1 MQDIL
6 VVDDDL
12 GMRTALDEAL
22 RRKGYRVSV
31 AASGP
36 EALSLF
42 NRTRHRLVIS
52 DMKMPGM
59 DGVEVLRGIKKMEP
73 ATPVLLITAFGTVSK
88 AVEAVKEG
96 ALDFIQKPFSL
107 EHLEHLVERALAA
120 AQSGTPEAGGK
131 GFVMTTKSPLMRR
144 TLDFARIAAS
154 SDATVLI
161 SGESG
166 TGKELVSRFVHSA
179 SPRRSGPFVAVNC
192 ASIPDGLLESELF
205 GFEKGAFTGAGAARA
220 GKFEQAQGGT
230 LLLDEVSEMDIR
242 LQAKLLRVIQERE
255 VERLGSRT
263 PRALDIRI
271 IATTNR
277 DLQKEVAEGRFRE
290 DLFYRLNIF
299 PLVVPPLRKRTEDIP
314 ALAAHFMRRFSERY
328 GRRLQSISGEAME
341 YLRSCRWAGNV
352 RELENTIERSVLLAS
367 GAVLEKEHILLT
379 AAQGLCMEGT
389 DGVLRGGAGRGAGGA
404 AGETPGGGARGY
416 GEAGGRRET
425 AEETAGETGRKAGRG
440 AERGAESGTLSA
452 GRYESTGA
460 DGSASISSHGARG
473 AAFNVSTIREM
484 ERELICRTL
493 EETGGNRTRAARM
506 LGISI
511 RTLRNKLKEYS
522 GQAGRKTGPAA

>member
-31 AASGP
+31 AASGR

-42 NRTRHRLVIS
+42 HQTRHRLVIS

-107 EHLEHLVERALAA
+107 DHLECLVERALAA
-120 AQSGTPEAGGK
+120 GRSDAPEAWRR
-131 GFVMTTKSPLMRR
+131 GFVMTTNSPLMRR

-166 TGKELVSRFVHSA
+166 TGKELVSRFVHNV
-179 SPRRSGPFVAVNC
+179 SPRCGGPFVAVNC

-205 GFEKGAFTGAGAARA
+205 GFEKGAFTGAAAPRA

-299 PLVVPPLRKRTEDIP
+299 PLVVPPLRKRSEDIP
-314 ALAAHFMRRFSERY
+314 ALATHFMRRFCARY

-341 YLRSCRWAGNV
+341 YLRSRAWPGNV

-379 AAQGLCMEGT
+379 TAQGGDMEGMESMGRESAGAAAT
-389 DGVLRGGAGRGAGGA
+389 GEMPKGGAGGGEDRRTGRDA
-404 AGETPGGGARGY
+404 EREALSCGPDEKDGAR
-416 GEAGGRRET
+416 ASST
-425 AEETAGETGRKAGRG
+425 IVTDG
-440 AERGAESGTLSA
+440 AHGT
-452 GRYESTGA
+452 T
-460 DGSASISSHGARG
+460 
-473 AAFNVSTIREM
+473 FNVSTIREM

-511 RTLRNKLKEYS
+511 RTLRNKLKEY
-522 GQAGRKTGPAA
+522 GATAGGRTGPAA